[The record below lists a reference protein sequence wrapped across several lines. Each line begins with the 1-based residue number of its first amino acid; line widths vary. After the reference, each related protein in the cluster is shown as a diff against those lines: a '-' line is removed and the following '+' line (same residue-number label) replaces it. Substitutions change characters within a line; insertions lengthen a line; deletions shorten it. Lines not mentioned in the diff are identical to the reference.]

1 MGTVYQAVDRESGSL
16 VAIKI
21 LHQTST
27 IETARFELEARLLA
41 ELQHPGIVR
50 YFANGLTPQ
59 GQPYIA
65 MEWLEGETLEERM
78 SRGRMGPAAA
88 ALVAA
93 RVLDALSAAHARG
106 VVHRDIKPSNIFLVG
121 WKLTNVR
128 VLDFGIARRVYDP
141 HRLTRKGSTVG
152 TPLYT
157 SPEQARGRHDVDG
170 RSDMFSLGCVLYE
183 ALTGEPPFSGDSAL
197 DVMTRVCEGRYT
209 PISER
214 RAGLPAALLDLLGR
228 MLQANPRNR
237 PPSTQALATEF
248 HVLSAQL
255 GDPLDVAASP
265 PSPVRRDHIGNLEE
279 RLMGGLL
286 ISLPRRD
293 EKPDTD
299 ERRRGPRPAH
309 PQDSSISEE
318 PAEPSERLRRLEEIV
333 EPLGCELDRLM
344 DRTLLITAPA
354 LATAREQAIQLARAS
369 LAVRDLESDARLALA
384 TDRAALMARV
394 PVGRLMDE
402 LPALLEGQGE
412 GTIAVDELTRRLL
425 PARFVVGASNGRSV
439 LFAEVTRAGLDRPR
453 TLNGRFS
460 PFWGREREL
469 ETLLS
474 VYGEATEEPVAR
486 AVIVQGDPGSGKSR
500 LAREFL
506 ASISES
512 PTRVFRCSGSLS
524 RPGEGFPSL
533 APLLAAA
540 GIDGDRRAPAEVE
553 RALINWMSD
562 KTSQGAVVLVV
573 DDLQWADPAS
583 LRVLDE
589 LLRALTTR
597 PFLLLGLARP
607 DVDDRYPGLWNGR
620 AVEHLRL
627 QPLAHKTGQALLG
640 FWVPQYSA
648 ETERFVLDRWE
659 GNPLFVEEIADA
671 VQAGRGTVPEVVLA
685 TVEARLDGMTSE
697 ARRVLRAAT
706 LFGDGVFSPD
716 ALLAVLGENS
726 RRDLGEGLE
735 NLVMREFLDRRIE
748 NNEIVYQVRSPLVRE
763 TAYRMVPDA
772 DRVLGRRL
780 ALAWLTGAGRT
791 VPEFLALPGSQTQTV
806 ALP

>member
-27 IETARFELEARLLA
+27 IETARFEQEARLLA
-41 ELQHPGIVR
+41 ELHHPGIVR
-50 YFANGLTPQ
+50 YFANGLTAQ

-78 SRGRMGPAAA
+78 SRGRLGPAAA
-88 ALVAA
+88 AQVAA
-93 RVLDALSAAHARG
+93 CVLDALSAAHARG
-106 VVHRDIKPSNIFLVG
+106 VVHRDIKPSNVFLVG

-128 VLDFGIARRVYDP
+128 LLDFGIARRVYDP

-157 SPEQARGRHDVDG
+157 SPEQARGRHDIDG

-183 ALTGEPPFSGDSAL
+183 ALTGEPPFAGDSAL

-209 PISER
+209 PITER
-214 RAGLPAALLDLLGR
+214 RSGLPAELVDLLGR
-228 MLQANPRNR
+228 MLTANPRNR
-237 PPSTQALATEF
+237 PASTQALAAEF
-248 HVLSAQL
+248 RALSTQL
-255 GDPLDVAASP
+255 GDPLEVAAPP
-265 PSPVRRDHIGNLEE
+265 PSPIRRDHIGTIEE
-279 RLMGGLL
+279 RLMGGVL
-286 ISLPRRD
+286 ISLPRRND
-293 EKPDTD
+293 EPDTD
-299 ERRRGPRPAH
+299 ERRRGPLSAH
-309 PQDSSISEE
+309 PQDVGAIETLGG
-318 PAEPSERLRRLEEIV
+318 PSERLRRLQDVV
-333 EPLGCELDRLM
+333 EPLGCEIDRLM
-344 DRTLLITAPA
+344 DRTLLVTAPA
-354 LATAREQAIQLARAS
+354 LATAREQAIQLARAA

-402 LPALLEGQGE
+402 LPALLEGQSE
-412 GTIAVDELTRRLL
+412 GTITIDDLTRRLL

-439 LFAEVTRAGLDRPR
+439 LFAEVVRSGLDRPR

-460 PFWGREREL
+460 PFLGRERDL

-474 VYGEATEEPVAR
+474 VYSEVTEEPVAR
-486 AVIVQGDPGSGKSR
+486 AVIVQGDPGAGKSR

-506 ASISES
+506 ASVSES
-512 PTRVFRCSGSLS
+512 PARVFRCSGSLS
-524 RPGEGFPSL
+524 RPGDGFPAL

-540 GIDGDRRAPAEVE
+540 GIDGDRRAPTEVE
-553 RALINWMSD
+553 RALISWMGE
-562 KTSQGAVVLVV
+562 KTSEGPVILVV
-573 DDLQWADPAS
+573 DDLQWADPVS

-589 LLRALTTR
+589 ILRALATR

-607 DVDDRYPGLWNGR
+607 DVDDRYPGLWSGR

-627 QPLAHKTGQALLG
+627 QPLARKTGQALLA
-640 FWVPQYSA
+640 FWMPQYTA
-648 ETERFVLDRWE
+648 EAERFALDRWE
-659 GNPLFVEEIADA
+659 GNPLFIEEISDA
-671 VQAGRGTVPEVVLA
+671 LQAGRNAVPEVVLA
-685 TVEARLDGMTSE
+685 TVEARMDSMTSE
-697 ARRVLRAAT
+697 TRRALRAAT
-706 LFGDGVFSPD
+706 VFGDGVFSPD
-716 ALLAVLGENS
+716 ALLAVLGEGS
-726 RRDLGEGLE
+726 RRDLGESLE

-748 NNEIVYQVRSPLVRE
+748 DGETVYQVRSPLVRE
-763 TAYRMVPDA
+763 AAYRMVPDA

-780 ALAWLTGAGRT
+780 AVSWLTNAGRT
-791 VPEFLALPGSQTQTV
+791 VPEFLALPGSQTQTI